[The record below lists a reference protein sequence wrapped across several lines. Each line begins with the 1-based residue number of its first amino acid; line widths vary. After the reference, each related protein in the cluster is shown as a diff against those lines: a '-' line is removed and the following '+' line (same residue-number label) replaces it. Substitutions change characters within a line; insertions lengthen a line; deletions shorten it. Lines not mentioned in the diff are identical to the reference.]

1 MKITIHNEDYRNNI
15 IKSDFNL
22 RTILSMILSVR
33 SELNCAANLIEKE
46 REIKRRKDRSKK
58 GNENERKTKK
68 ER

>member
-1 MKITIHNEDYRNNI
+1 MV
-15 IKSDFNL
+15 F
-22 RTILSMILSVR
+22 SVR

-58 GNENERKTKK
+58 GNENEKKTKK